1 MSKQTYDVEIETRVR
16 GIPCVVGVIYY
27 FRAQPNPY
35 AHSDVDYYGYTD
47 RDYII
52 LDRKGRPAPW
62 LENKMTKD
70 DYAKVDKIVD
80 EYYEQQAKD
89 EIEFPEGL

>member
-16 GIPCVVGVIYY
+16 GIPCVVGVVYY
-27 FRAQPNPY
+27 FKARPNPY
-35 AHSDVDYYGYTD
+35 ASNDWDYYGYAS

-52 LDRKGRPAPW
+52 LDRKGYPAAW
-62 LENKMTKD
+62 LEDKMTKE

-80 EYYEQQAKD
+80 EYYEQQEKD
-89 EIEFPEGL
+89 EYEF